1 MATARQEAINSLG
14 KEDDY
19 INLKGYETERTK
31 AQDRYNT
38 DYSSLQNAYNELLAD
53 AEANKQIAKT
63 DFNVNRNTLNN
74 NNLYMATRGK
84 TGADLSSRGLS
95 KGFGTAGKFVSN
107 LSKNSA
113 NSTLANTYYDAMS
126 NIQKDIDRG
135 TTEHNYKMDSLR
147 LDLEDTMANI
157 NAREAAARN
166 AYRTAVAQLAE
177 QIQARWDSNYYA
189 QKQLEAT
196 EAQVY
201 AELNDSLVDKYTPKD
216 KNDAYELIE
225 IANKIVSD
233 GKVTVPVTD
242 SNGKTTYKKI
252 TNTGDALK
260 WLQDNAL
267 FRSSDLAANTKK
279 TVNEELAKL
288 YNKEKTF
295 LDSTKWYVDENGKLR
310 QKPKWW
316 SLASGVSE

>member
-19 INLKGYETERTK
+19 INLKGYDTERTK

-53 AEANKQIAKT
+53 AEANKQTAKT
-63 DFNVNRNTLNN
+63 DFNVNRNTLN

-95 KGFGTAGKFVSN
+95 KGFGYGGKFVTNLQKNNSN
-107 LSKNSA
+107 SN
-113 NSTLANTYYDAMS
+113 LANTYYDAMS

-135 TTEHNYKMDSLR
+135 TTEHNYKVDSLK
-147 LDLEDTMANI
+147 LDLEDTIANI

-177 QIQARWDSNYYA
+177 QIQARWDSNHYA
-189 QKQLEAT
+189 QKQLEAS
-196 EAQVY
+196 EAQIY
-201 AELNDSLVDKYTPKD
+201 AELKDDLVKVYTPEN
-216 KNDAYELIE
+216 KNDAYELID

-267 FRSSDLAANTKK
+267 FSSSGLASNTKK
-279 TVNEELAKL
+279 TVNKELAKL

-295 LDSTKWYVDENGKLR
+295 LDSTKWYVDENGNLR

>member
-1 MATARQEAINSLG
+1 MSRAEAIKQLG

-19 INLKGYETERTK
+19 INLKGFNTERDI
-31 AQDRYNT
+31 AQDTYNN
-38 DYSSLQNAYNELLAD
+38 DYNALQNKFNELLATAD
-53 AEANKQIAKT
+53 RNKATAKT

-74 NNLYMATRGK
+74 NSYMATRGK

-95 KGFGTAGKFVSN
+95 KGFGYGGKFVSN
-107 LSKNSA
+107 LQRNNAS
-113 NSTLANTYYDAMS
+113 STLANTYYDAMS
-126 NIQKDIDRG
+126 NIQRDIDKG
-135 TTEHNYKMDSLR
+135 TQDHNYNMEKLK
-147 LDLEDTMANI
+147 LDLDKTIAGI
-157 NAREAAARN
+157 NAREAEKRN

-177 QIQARWDSNYYA
+177 QIQARNDANYYA
-189 QKQLEAT
+189 QKQLEAS
-196 EAQVY
+196 EAQIY
-201 AELNDSLVDKYTPKD
+201 AEFKDDLVKVYTPKD
-216 KNDAYELIE
+216 KNDAYELVD

-267 FRSSDLAANTKK
+267 FSSSGLASNTKK
-279 TVNEELAKL
+279 TVNKELAKL

-295 LDSTKWYVDENGKLR
+295 LDSTKWYVDENGNLR